1 MEDKMK
7 QFEINYFYFNSLL
20 KFNSYRDRVSI
31 KFTSFDC
38 LFFQIKELKKLD
50 RKVENFIKSINLN
63 TKWFIQ
69 FDGTVNFRYKFY

>member
-31 KFTSFDC
+31 KFTSSIVYFS
-38 LFFQIKELKKLD
+38 KLK
-50 RKVENFIKSINLN
+50 S
-63 TKWFIQ
+63 
-69 FDGTVNFRYKFY
+69 